1 MGRPSAGERLKRLL
15 ALLPWLAAHPGSTIA
30 EISERFG
37 LSPQQLEDDLA
48 VVWMVGVPPYTPD
61 QLIDVEFDGDRVS
74 VNLVTGQV
82 VGEMEPQPQQTMPI
96 TPCTTAKP
104 SDAANR
110 LRGGGKGMGELGPLH
125 PRQRHVIRVKHDVVA
140 IGLVARAPVDDLDVD
155 GLATAGGGAGHQA

>member
-61 QLIDVEFDGDRVS
+61 QLIDVEFDGD
-74 VNLVTGQV
+74 VTTEGPGKAFERPDHV
-82 VGEMEPQPQQTMPI
+82 RSGAERQPW
-96 TPCTTAKP
+96 
-104 SDAANR
+104 
-110 LRGGGKGMGELGPLH
+110 ELGDDEPVEARVLVDADQAGYAVH
-125 PRQRHVIRVKHDVVA
+125 LTGEAAVAERHDDGSVELALPVSNPVA
-140 IGLVARAPVDDLDVD
+140 FRSFV
-155 GLATAGGGAGHQA
+155 